1 MNASRFMDKQIMDLS
16 RSSMA
21 DNNNNNSDFIDL
33 MNPQVDQHRHQVEIN
48 DGLLMNKKKSEI
60 LPNYDFHPVNSVA
73 SSTVTRDWSSL
84 DDSNLPNLSA
94 NRSYGSPNHVQL
106 DKKVPEKAQVKA
118 QKVDDSAILSEIDRT
133 MKKHT
138 ETLMHAIDSLSARL
152 SQMESRTRQL
162 EHSMDELKVSVG
174 NAHGSAD
181 GKLRQLENIIME
193 VQTGVQNVKDK
204 QDVIEGHMLLAKLQ
218 ISKSEQSSKPA
229 NSVHQ
234 DSAQQAAAAAAS
246 APPQQSGFPQLATS
260 PQSYASL
267 APPNAP
273 PPSQQNNHPPG
284 PHRDAYF
291 PTHDSSSQQYQIP
304 PPVQNQQPG
313 PPAPQPQPQQPQPQ
327 PHQYQPSPT
336 PPYPQPPHPPQQ
348 HPSIVGNSGP
358 QYQPSSASMG
368 HRSDESPYVPTQT
381 YPSNLYQPTAQPS
394 GGPPPMQSYYG
405 NTSPMYEQPPPPAR
419 SSSSFPSSYAPPSGP
434 SEPFPYGG
442 PTSHYGGGPPVKPQP
457 HSPRGGAGGYPQ
469 LPTARVLPSAIP
481 TASGVGGGSSSGGG
495 GNKVPIDDVVDKVT
509 NMGFSRDQVRATV
522 RRLTDNG
529 QSVDLNI
536 VLDKLMNDADVQQPP
551 KGWFGR

>member
-16 RSSMA
+16 RSSLA
-21 DNNNNNSDFIDL
+21 DNNNNNPDLLDL
-33 MNPQVDQHRHQVEIN
+33 MNPQVDQHNHNQGGIN
-48 DGLLMNKKKSEI
+48 DGLLSMNKKKSEI
-60 LPNYDFHPVNSVA
+60 LPNYDFHPVNSIA
-73 SSTVTRDWSSL
+73 SSTVTRDWASL
-84 DDSNLPNLSA
+84 DDSNLPNLSS

-106 DKKVPEKAQVKA
+106 DKTEKAQAKA

-152 SQMESRTRQL
+152 SQMESRTRQI
-162 EHSMDELKVSVG
+162 EHSVDELKVSVG

-193 VQTGVQNVKDK
+193 VQSGVQNVKDK

-218 ISKSEQSSKPA
+218 ISKAEQSSKPP

-234 DSAQQAAAAAAS
+234 DPAQQAAAAAAAAAAS
-246 APPQQSGFPQLATS
+246 APPQQSGFQQLATAV
-260 PQSYASL
+260 PQSYASMG
-267 APPNAP
+267 PPNAP
-273 PPSQQNNHPPG
+273 PPSQQHNHPPG

-291 PTHDSSSQQYQIP
+291 PTPDSSSQQYQIP

-313 PPAPQPQPQQPQPQ
+313 PAAPQPQPQLQ
-327 PHQYQPSPT
+327 PHQYQPSPA
-336 PPYPQPPHPPQQ
+336 PPYPQPPHSPQ
-348 HPSIVGNSGP
+348 HPSIVGNSAP
-358 QYQPSSASMG
+358 QYQPSSSPMG
-368 HRSDESPYVPTQT
+368 HRSDESPYVPPQT
-381 YPSNLYQPTAQPS
+381 YPSNLYQPAAQPS
-394 GGPPPMQSYYG
+394 GGPPPTQSYYG
-405 NTSPMYEQPPPPAR
+405 NTSPMYEPPPPAR

-434 SEPFPYGG
+434 SEQYPYGG
-442 PTSHYGGGPPVKPQP
+442 PPSHYGGGPPVKPQP
-457 HSPRGGAGGYPQ
+457 HSPRGGTGGYPQ

-481 TASGVGGGSSSGGG
+481 TASGVSGGSSSGGG
-495 GNKVPIDDVVDKVT
+495 GNKVPIDDVVDRVT

-529 QSVDLNI
+529 QSVDLNV
-536 VLDKLMNDADVQQPP
+536 VLDKLMNDADVQPP